1 MSAAAARLQT
11 PSRQRKRILRPP
23 SLRMLESDRVEACRR
38 SSHSSLV
45 HVLLAVPLLALREA
59 WHLAELVMLFL
70 TQAAME
76 MDSRWMLAL
85 LVLSLCPGMEGLR
98 KPVSLFLQVAL
109 RVLQREPGRWHP
121 GHACSCSVAG
131 SGCCQRRL
139 HRVPL

>member
-11 PSRQRKRILRPP
+11 LSRQRKRILRPP

-38 SSHSSLV
+38 PSHSSLV

-85 LVLSLCPGMEGLR
+85 LVLSLCPAR
-98 KPVSLFLQVAL
+98 H
-109 RVLQREPGRWHP
+109 GRSTE
-121 GHACSCSVAG
+121 ACFTFPAG
-131 SGCCQRRL
+131 CLACATA
-139 HRVPL
+139 